1 MSVTSSE
8 QRNVI
13 YISVETV
20 HRNRASYQN
29 VRISGM
35 PKLMDNAQHHIR
47 IMNNYCQKP

>member
-1 MSVTSSE
+1 M
-8 QRNVI
+8 
-13 YISVETV
+13 YIGVETV

-47 IMNNYCQKP
+47 IRNNYYSKP